1 MKKVISLAIAAT
13 MVAAALS
20 GCGESS
26 NSGSASGSANTQAA
40 GGASGAISV
49 VTREDGS
56 GTRSAFIELFGVEA
70 ENEAGEKVDNT
81 IQTAEVTNSTSVMM
95 TTVAG
100 NTAAIGYVSL
110 GSLDEKSVSAV
121 KIDGVE
127 PSADNVKNDT
137 YKIKRPFNIA
147 TKDGLSD
154 VAADFI
160 KFIMSEQGQA
170 VVEENGYISQGNEGA
185 YTASGMSGK
194 ITIAGSSSVTPVM
207 EKLSEAYR
215 ALNSGVTIEVQQSD
229 STTGMTSAIDG
240 TCDIG
245 MASRDLKDSELS
257 AGLKNTVIALDGI
270 AVIVN
275 KDSSITD
282 LTSEQVKDIYTGVI
296 TDWSEVA

>member
-207 EKLSEAYR
+207 EKLSEAYK

>member
-147 TKDGLSD
+147 TKDDLSD

-207 EKLSEAYR
+207 EKLSEAYK

>member
-147 TKDGLSD
+147 TKEGLSD

-207 EKLSEAYR
+207 EKLSEAYK

>member
-282 LTSEQVKDIYTGVI
+282 LTSEQVKGIYTGVI

>member
-147 TKDGLSD
+147 TKDDLSD

>member
-81 IQTAEVTNSTSVMM
+81 IQTAEVTNSTSVKM
-95 TTVAG
+95 TTGAS
-100 NTAAIGYVSL
+100 NTAASGYVSL

-147 TKDGLSD
+147 TKDDLSD

>member
-127 PSADNVKNDT
+127 PSAGNVKNDT

-147 TKDGLSD
+147 TKDDLSD

-185 YTASGMSGK
+185 YTASSMSGK

>member
-147 TKDGLSD
+147 TKEGLSD

>member
-170 VVEENGYISQGNEGA
+170 VVEEEGYISQGNEGA

>member
-56 GTRSAFIELFGVEA
+56 GTRSAFIELYGVEA

-147 TKDGLSD
+147 TKDDLSD